1 MLLLL
6 IVRIEMHQVTLKCYM
21 PTWQAALTNAGI
33 LRRYTHSTFRTLI
46 MRIGMQQVK

>member
-6 IVRIEMHQVTLKCYM
+6 IMPIEIHQVTLKCYM
-21 PTWQAALTNAGI
+21 PIWQAALRNAGI
-33 LRRYTHSTFRTLI
+33 LRRYTHSTLCILI